1 VFVLRPSRG
10 DRGSWL
16 AYNLRDVNIWAAFSR
31 KNHRVLGT
39 EESKDVCITHVQS
52 IGMRLD

>member
-1 VFVLRPSRG
+1 MLRPPRG

-31 KNHRVLGT
+31 TDRRFLGT
-39 EESKDVCITHVQS
+39 EESKDVCITHVQF
-52 IGMRLD
+52 IGMWLD